1 VNRKG
6 AKAQKRK
13 VRRQIAYGFAPRP
26 QLVAFLL
33 CALAPLRPSAL
44 HAQPDPLAIVR
55 RAGSVYRGLSSLQ
68 ADFAQVVEDAQLGDT
83 LKSTGRLYQ
92 AGPNAFAMRFTDPPD
107 EAIVIDGR
115 YVWVYTPSSTPGQ
128 VIRMQMESD
137 PVYGANLLARI
148 LDRPADRYRVA
159 YLRLDT
165 ASGRPVDVVSLVP
178 RGTNLNFSK
187 AILWLDQ
194 DDALPRRIELFESQG
209 ARRILGLSHLR
220 TNAPVPEE
228 TFAFVVPKG
237 VRIVDQ

>member
-1 VNRKG
+1 M
-6 AKAQKRK
+6 A
-13 VRRQIAYGFAPRP
+13 
-26 QLVAFLL
+26 LTL
-33 CALAPLRPSAL
+33 CALAPVRPSAL
-44 HAQPDPLAIVR
+44 EAQADPLTIAR

-68 ADFAQVVEDAQLGDT
+68 ADFSQVVEDAQLGDT

-92 AGPNAFAMRFTDPPD
+92 AGPNAFAMRFSDPPD

-128 VIRMQMESD
+128 VIRMPMESD

-159 YLRLDT
+159 YLRSDT
-165 ASGRPVDVVSLVP
+165 ASGRQLDVVSLVP

-209 ARRILGLSHLR
+209 VRRILSLSHLR
-220 TNAPVPEE
+220 PNSPVPGE
-228 TFAFVVPKG
+228 TFAFAVPKG

>member
-1 VNRKG
+1 MSRKG

-13 VRRQIAYGFAPRP
+13 VRRQIAYRFAPRP
-26 QLVAFLL
+26 ELVAVLL

-44 HAQPDPLAIVR
+44 LAQPDALTIVR
-55 RAGSVYRGLSSLQ
+55 RAGSMYRGLTSLQ
-68 ADFAQVVEDAQLGDT
+68 ADFTQVVEDAQLGDT
-83 LKSTGRLYQ
+83 LRSTGRLYQ

-115 YVWVYTPSSTPGQ
+115 HVWVYTPSSTPGQ

-159 YLRLDT
+159 YLRPDT
-165 ASGRPVDVVSLVP
+165 ASGRSVDVVALVP

-209 ARRILGLSHLR
+209 VRRILSLSHLR
-220 TNAPVPEE
+220 PNAPVPGE
-228 TFAFVVPKG
+228 TFAFVIPKG
-237 VRIVDQ
+237 VRVVDQ